1 MKDNKQQEEGLSSK
15 ALAKIKEFSLTSVSV
30 DNRTSVLILMGIIFF
45 AGLMAYRA
53 MPKEQYPEI
62 NQPTVYVGIPY
73 PGNAPLDIENQK
85 QSNPHGF
92 WHCTWPP
99 AVKNPKKVQKHE
111 HMPFLGGS

>member
-15 ALAKIKEFSLTSVSV
+15 ALTKWGVWLNGFSV

-45 AGLMAYRA
+45 TGLMAYRA

-73 PGNAPLDIENQK
+73 PGNAPLDIENQITREVEK
-85 QSNPHGF
+85 EISR
-92 WHCTWPP
+92 
-99 AVKNPKKVQKHE
+99 
-111 HMPFLGGS
+111 